1 MPQSNQAT
9 FSPAIGKITA
19 ITIQP
24 NGNVWVQYDMGEG
37 QIFQSLE
44 DLNNQLVSTL
54 QTRDNARLLL
64 LAWWLARQPDGT
76 NANLVIG
83 KTLTF
88 DVAAAQPIKV
98 Q

>member
-1 MPQSNQAT
+1 M
-9 FSPAIGKITA
+9 
-19 ITIQP
+19 
-24 NGNVWVQYDMGEG
+24 QYDMGEG
-37 QIFQSLE
+37 QIFESIA
-44 DLNNQLVSTL
+44 DLNYTLINTL

-64 LAWWLARQPDGT
+64 LAWWLARQPDGSNT
-76 NANLVIG
+76 ALVIG

>member
-1 MPQSNQAT
+1 MPQQST
-9 FSPAIGKITA
+9 FTPAIGKITA

-37 QIFQSLE
+37 QVFESIA
-44 DLNNQLVSTL
+44 DLNYTLINTL

-64 LAWWLARQPDGT
+64 IAWWLARQPDGSNT
-76 NANLVIG
+76 ALVVG